1 MTFYARAAFLIAL
14 LLATPAMAD
23 NCGHL
28 KLRASLDMTLTRG
41 DAILVPATANGTGM
55 RMLLDTGGAVSSLST
70 KTVKAL
76 GLTHLDAAMKLLD
89 VTGNASREF
98 VRLNTLEMGGLK
110 GTDIALM
117 IWPDPNAP
125 FDGLIAGDI
134 LKHYDVE
141 FNFVT
146 QKVNLFSPDH
156 CEGQVIYWPNTG
168 VAVVPFSTGRFVN
181 NVPGQPARLQ
191 RVQDT
196 HIRVPVTLDGKTF
209 SAIIDTGAYN
219 TSMSA
224 ATAKSAFDVTADSPG
239 AVPAGVLNG
248 DPKAQRF
255 GYVFH
260 SLAFE
265 GIAVSNP
272 HVVIF
277 PDLIG
282 KKDPDNTLVLGSNI
296 VKSDDSMGPEI
307 TIGMDVLKRLHV
319 YIAYNEQKLYLT
331 APDQASA
338 ASR

>member
-1 MTFYARAAFLIAL
+1 MIFRTRAAFLIAL
-14 LLATPAMAD
+14 LFATPVMAD
-23 NCGHL
+23 DCGHL
-28 KLRASLDMTLTRG
+28 LLRASLDMTLTPG
-41 DAILVPATANGTGM
+41 NVILVPATANGTEM
-55 RMLLDTGGAVSSLST
+55 HMLLDTGGAVSSLSA

-76 GLTHLDAAMKLLD
+76 GLSRQDAGLKLLD
-89 VTGNASREF
+89 VTGNASHQF
-98 VRLNTLEMGGLK
+98 VRLDTLELGGLK
-110 GTDIALM
+110 GKDIALM
-117 IWPDPNAP
+117 VAPDPNAP
-125 FDGLIAGDI
+125 FDGVIAGDI
-134 LKHYDVE
+134 LKRYDVE

-146 QKVNLFSPDH
+146 RKLNLFSPDH
-156 CEGQVIYWPNTG
+156 CEGKVIYWPNTG
-168 VAVVPFSTGRFVN
+168 VAVVPFSMSRPLN
-181 NVPGQPARLQ
+181 SVPGQPVRFQ
-191 RVQDT
+191 RMPDT

-224 ATAKSAFDVTADSPG
+224 VTAKSAFDVTADSPG
-239 AVPAGVLNG
+239 AVPAGLLNG

-282 KKDPDNTLVLGSNI
+282 KKDPDNAFVLGSNI
-296 VKSDDSMGPEI
+296 IKADDGMGPEV
-307 TIGMDVLKRLHV
+307 TVGMDVLKRLHV
-319 YIAYNEQKLYLT
+319 YIAYQEQKLYIT
-331 APDQASA
+331 PPDQASA